1 MQGFCEIQLFMAT
14 TNPSESKVSK
24 TKELGDN
31 ALSRPKI
38 NARGPIFP
46 HTRMTR
52 WLLGRSEN

>member
-1 MQGFCEIQLFMAT
+1 MQGFCEIRLFMAT

-38 NARGPIFP
+38 NARGPHKNHI
-46 HTRMTR
+46 
-52 WLLGRSEN
+52 